1 CHMNTLPSLF
11 FKNTSIYQN
20 KTLFGFKDG
29 KSWKSISWNK
39 SSEFVQ
45 NIALGLH
52 EIGVKKSDKITLIA
66 ENSYKWCVVDLSI
79 MSLGAITVPGYI
91 TSNEEEIFYLL
102 SHSDSSFVFVNSTLL
117 PVILKILPKLKK
129 IKYVI
134 NIDDNSKDDLKQ
146 NPQLYNYNQLLEMGN
161 KSNLHDKF
169 LETFVNKINQDDVVS
184 LIYTSG
190 TSSNPKAVMLT
201 NKSTISNLLG
211 AYELVKDI
219 DIKEHRFLSIIP
231 LSHAY
236 EHTAGFLLPVYIG
249 AEIYFN
255 DNRDKIVNDLQ
266 SVRPTLMIAVPRL
279 YEVLFKKIN
288 NQLLTQN
295 KLAQKLFFKTIE
307 LGTKDFQC
315 SKLTFFEKITNNL
328 LDLIIRKKI
337 KKKFGGQLQAFIS
350 GGAAL
355 NNQVGLFFQS
365 LGINILQG
373 YGQTECS
380 PLISC
385 NPMNSIKIDTVG
397 PVIKGLEVKISE
409 QKEILVK
416 GHSVM
421 KGYWKD
427 QKSTNKVIVNGWL
440 HTGDLGELD
449 KDNYIKITGR
459 INEMIVSSGGD
470 NIAPV
475 PIENLLLAYDEIE
488 QVMVYGHNRPFLTA
502 IIVPNE
508 NLINDV
514 SKNIVKDYSIFQAI
528 VNKVNKQLS
537 QSKKIRKFLL
547 TDKSFNIENN
557 ELTPTLKIKRRIV
570 SANYAEQLDK
580 LYKKSFF

>member
-1 CHMNTLPSLF
+1 MNTLPSLF

-66 ENSYKWCVVDLSI
+66 ENSYKWCIVDLSI

-117 PVILKILPKLKK
+117 PIILKILPKLKK

-416 GHSVM
+416 GNSVM

>member
-1 CHMNTLPSLF
+1 MNTLPSLF

-416 GHSVM
+416 GNSVM

-475 PIENLLLAYDEIE
+475 PIENLMLAYDEIE

-502 IIVPNE
+502 IIFPNE

-514 SKNIVKDYSIFQAI
+514 SKNIVKGYLIFQAI

>member
-1 CHMNTLPSLF
+1 MNTLPSLF

-29 KSWKSISWNK
+29 KSWKSLSWNK

-66 ENSYKWCVVDLSI
+66 ENSYKWCIVDLSI

-416 GHSVM
+416 GNSVM

-502 IIVPNE
+502 IIVLNE

>member
-1 CHMNTLPSLF
+1 MNTLPSLF

-39 SSEFVQ
+39 SSDFVQ

-66 ENSYKWCVVDLSI
+66 ENSYKWCIVDLSI

-295 KLAQKLFFKTIE
+295 KLAQNLFFKTIE

-315 SKLTFFEKITNNL
+315 SKLNFFEKITNNL

-508 NLINDV
+508 NLIKDV

>member
-1 CHMNTLPSLF
+1 MNTLPSLF

-52 EIGVKKSDKITLIA
+52 KIGVKKSDKITLIA

>member
-1 CHMNTLPSLF
+1 MNTLPSLF

-146 NPQLYNYNQLLEMGN
+146 NPQLYNLNQLLEMGN

-416 GHSVM
+416 GNSVM

>member
-1 CHMNTLPSLF
+1 MNTLPSLF

-416 GHSVM
+416 GNSVM

-427 QKSTNKVIVNGWL
+427 PKSTNKVIVNGWL

>member
-1 CHMNTLPSLF
+1 MNTLPSLF

-91 TSNEEEIFYLL
+91 TSNEEEIYYLL

-416 GHSVM
+416 GNSVM

-570 SANYAEQLDK
+570 SANYAEQFDK

>member
-1 CHMNTLPSLF
+1 MNTLPSLF

-416 GHSVM
+416 GNSVM

-514 SKNIVKDYSIFQAI
+514 SKNIVKDYSIIQAI

-570 SANYAEQLDK
+570 SANYAEQFDK

>member
-1 CHMNTLPSLF
+1 MNTLPSLF

-52 EIGVKKSDKITLIA
+52 KIGVKKSDKITLIA
-66 ENSYKWCVVDLSI
+66 ENSYKWCIVDLSI

-337 KKKFGGQLQAFIS
+337 KKRFGGQLQAFIS

-416 GHSVM
+416 GNSVM

>member
-1 CHMNTLPSLF
+1 MNTLPSLF

-66 ENSYKWCVVDLSI
+66 ENSYKWCIVDLSI

-416 GHSVM
+416 GNSVM

-427 QKSTNKVIVNGWL
+427 QKSTNKVIVNDWL

-547 TDKSFNIENN
+547 IDKSFNIENN

>member
-1 CHMNTLPSLF
+1 MNTLPSLF

-52 EIGVKKSDKITLIA
+52 KIGVKKSDKITLIA
-66 ENSYKWCVVDLSI
+66 ENSYKWCIVDLSI

-416 GHSVM
+416 GNSVM

>member
-1 CHMNTLPSLF
+1 MNTLPSLF

-52 EIGVKKSDKITLIA
+52 KIGVKKSDKITLIA
-66 ENSYKWCVVDLSI
+66 ENSYKWCIVDLSI

-416 GHSVM
+416 GNSVM

-502 IIVPNE
+502 IIFPNE

-557 ELTPTLKIKRRIV
+557 QLTPTLKIKRRIV

>member
-1 CHMNTLPSLF
+1 MNTLPSLF

-79 MSLGAITVPGYI
+79 MSLGAVTVPGYI

-416 GHSVM
+416 GNSVM

>member
-1 CHMNTLPSLF
+1 MNTLPSLF

-416 GHSVM
+416 GNSVM

-557 ELTPTLKIKRRIV
+557 ELTPTLKIKRRKV

>member
-1 CHMNTLPSLF
+1 MNTLPSLF

-102 SHSDSSFVFVNSTLL
+102 SHSDTSFVFVNSTLL

-190 TSSNPKAVMLT
+190 TSSNQKAVMLT

-397 PVIKGLEVKISE
+397 PVIKGFEVKISE

-416 GHSVM
+416 GNSVM

>member
-1 CHMNTLPSLF
+1 MNTLPSLF

-52 EIGVKKSDKITLIA
+52 EIGVKKNDKITLIA

-288 NQLLTQN
+288 NQILTQN

-307 LGTKDFQC
+307 LGTKDFQS
-315 SKLTFFEKITNNL
+315 SKLTFFDKITNNL

-416 GHSVM
+416 GNSVM

-502 IIVPNE
+502 IIVPSE

-514 SKNIVKDYSIFQAI
+514 SKNILKDYSIFQAI

-547 TDKSFNIENN
+547 TNKSFNIENN
-557 ELTPTLKIKRRIV
+557 EMTPTLKIKRRIV

>member
-1 CHMNTLPSLF
+1 MNTLPSLF

-66 ENSYKWCVVDLSI
+66 ENSYKWCIVDLSI

-416 GHSVM
+416 GDSVM

>member
-1 CHMNTLPSLF
+1 MNTLPSLF

-91 TSNEEEIFYLL
+91 TSNEEEIYYLL

-416 GHSVM
+416 GNSVM

>member
-1 CHMNTLPSLF
+1 MNTLPSLF

-66 ENSYKWCVVDLSI
+66 ENSYKWCIVDLSI

-201 NKSTISNLLG
+201 NKSTVSNLLG

-416 GHSVM
+416 GNSVM

-440 HTGDLGELD
+440 HTGDLGKLD

>member
-1 CHMNTLPSLF
+1 MNTLPSLF

-91 TSNEEEIFYLL
+91 TSNEEEIYYLL

-416 GHSVM
+416 GNSVM

-514 SKNIVKDYSIFQAI
+514 FKNIAKDYSIFQAI

-570 SANYAEQLDK
+570 SANYAEQFDK

>member
-1 CHMNTLPSLF
+1 MNTLPSLF

-52 EIGVKKSDKITLIA
+52 EIGVKKSDKIALIA

-416 GHSVM
+416 GNSVM

-557 ELTPTLKIKRRIV
+557 QLTPTLKIKRRIV

>member
-1 CHMNTLPSLF
+1 MNTLPSLF

-52 EIGVKKSDKITLIA
+52 EIGVKKNDKITLIA

-288 NQLLTQN
+288 NQILTQN

-307 LGTKDFQC
+307 LGTKDFQS
-315 SKLTFFEKITNNL
+315 SKLTFFDKITNNL

-416 GHSVM
+416 GNSVM

-528 VNKVNKQLS
+528 VSKVNKQLS

-547 TDKSFNIENN
+547 TNKSFNIENN
-557 ELTPTLKIKRRIV
+557 EMTPTLKIKRRIV

>member
-1 CHMNTLPSLF
+1 MNALPSLF

-66 ENSYKWCVVDLSI
+66 ENSYKWCIVDLSI

-416 GHSVM
+416 GNSVM

>member
-1 CHMNTLPSLF
+1 MNTLPSLF

-416 GHSVM
+416 GNSVM

>member
-1 CHMNTLPSLF
+1 MNTLPSLF

-91 TSNEEEIFYLL
+91 TCNEEEIFYLL

-416 GHSVM
+416 GNSVM